1 MVSGILLRRPFF
13 AWVVLMYAD
22 IKRGAALVGGAGVGT
37 LLLSACGFSSN
48 STVTT
53 SVSSTVVS
61 TTTTVPIS
69 KLINFGAT
77 LQNWNSSHTLDPNNP
92 SGYWPRLPDGRD
104 TYSSLIVQ
112 DGVVLGYIFALFPS
126 ISTNLATVLVK
137 NFMPPTEVATS
148 TLRGSACEVYNFAK
162 FGGHNPY
169 AALIFDGQGS
179 VKSIIFGVD
188 TLPSG
193 C

>member
-1 MVSGILLRRPFF
+1 M
-13 AWVVLMYAD
+13 
-22 IKRGAALVGGAGVGT
+22 LVGCLGVGS

-53 SVSSTVVS
+53 SASSTVVS
-61 TTTTVPIS
+61 TTTTLPRA

-77 LQNWNSSHTLDPNNP
+77 LQAWNFSHTPDPNNS

-104 TYSSLIVQ
+104 TYSSLNVQ
-112 DGVVLGYIFALFPS
+112 DGVVLGFTFALSPS
-126 ISTNLATVLVK
+126 IPSDLATVLVK
-137 NFMPPTEVATS
+137 NFMPPTEVVTS
-148 TLRGSACEVYNFAK
+148 TVKGTTCEVFNFAE

-169 AALIFDGQGS
+169 AALIFDEQGS